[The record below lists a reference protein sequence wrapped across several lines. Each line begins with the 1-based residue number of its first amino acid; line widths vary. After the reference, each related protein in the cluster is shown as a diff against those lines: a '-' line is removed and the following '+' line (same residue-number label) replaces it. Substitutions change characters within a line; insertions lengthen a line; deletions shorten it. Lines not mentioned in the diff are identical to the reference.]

1 MGVLSLLIRRVF
13 VVRTHVDLLDDLNGA
28 ISNSKTSSQ
37 SSIRLRDSIS
47 FLLEARINLQIQFGR

>member
-1 MGVLSLLIRRVF
+1 MGVLTLLIRRVF
-13 VVRTHVDLLDDLNGA
+13 VVRTHVDLLVDLNGA